1 MLRSQLSAVLS
12 LSVLRSPPVAAQIVD
27 VSAERSRPCWTN
39 VTHRIDTC
47 WLSRFEGPLLGTMR
61 LWGLVKQ
68 MFPKQGR
75 LHSAQEQSRPYTEG
89 RTRGR
94 AYDIMR

>member
-27 VSAERSRPCWTN
+27 VSAERSRPY
-39 VTHRIDTC
+39 
-47 WLSRFEGPLLGTMR
+47 
-61 LWGLVKQ
+61 
-68 MFPKQGR
+68 
-75 LHSAQEQSRPYTEG
+75 AEG

-94 AYDIMR
+94 AYDIMRADHRLPRRIGEIFYASLASG